1 MKRGRTGLLDRLPL
15 LLFSAGTWLP
25 TWQRLRSFWFLSRK
39 PSRKLFCIQFDG
51 VKHHS
56 FPLYLE
62 NTKPNLRGGF
72 ALFYIHVYIYMYIY
86 LFKSICVSISKDV
99 ERGKV
104 CMGVAQMLLVQLN
117 DPLFFEKIKTPQ
129 LFIPPLLISELKN
142 AISCPPRVQQTK
154 DFLNWSFH
162 TSPSIAK
169 AHTAMNIKLQMFEI
183 LAVVPCS
190 WTFAISCSKWL
201 LLRAVVDLNVF
212 WQQLHPAPMIGIS
225 QKADVS
231 DGLYQFRYFMFQI
244 Q

>member
-1 MKRGRTGLLDRLPL
+1 MEWNITVFYYIWRTQKQIWGGGGC
-15 LLFSAGTWLP
+15 F
-25 TWQRLRSFWFLSRK
+25 
-39 PSRKLFCIQFDG
+39 I
-51 VKHHS
+51 
-56 FPLYLE
+56 LY
-62 NTKPNLRGGF
+62 TC
-72 ALFYIHVYIYMYIY
+72 IYMYIY
-86 LFKSICVSISKDV
+86 LFMSICVSISKDV

-104 CMGVAQMLLVQLN
+104 CMWVAQMLLVQPN

-129 LFIPPLLISELKN
+129 LFIPPLLFSELKN

-154 DFLNWSFH
+154 DCLNWSFH
-162 TSPSIAK
+162 TSPSIAN

-212 WQQLHPAPMIGIS
+212 WQQLHPALMIGIS

-231 DGLYQFRYFMFQI
+231 DGLYQFRYFMLQI